1 MNKKDDK
8 SETKLTKEELEI
20 CAQAV
25 ASLSVPVSQAPR
37 LIELVNKLSKMVDE
51 KQEKL
56 KVR

>member
-1 MNKKDDK
+1 MSKKDDK

-37 LIELVNKLSKMVDE
+37 LIGLVNKLSKMVDE
-51 KQEKL
+51 KQ
-56 KVR
+56 V